1 MRTESGL
8 ISDLLKDAKL
18 WRIFRKGE
26 KCRGQE
32 KQDGGREYEFF
43 CLSVA
48 VDIIFHEE
56 GEDNACKI
64 QCNIDPVVVCSEDT
78 KQGIENCDDED
89 HAGQDSE
96 GTRPEV
102 IGWHFFVEEE
112 QLDQREQKHREEE
125 QLQMLPRGFVD
136 GREQPD
142 DAALI
147 RPFVGKMQQHSED
160 RDEEKTDGVG
170 FEFHIGL
177 SFLGLGGSCRYAYSL
192 WIFWK
197 FILCSEKVYA

>member
-1 MRTESGL
+1 M
-8 ISDLLKDAKL
+8 KDAKL

-64 QCNIDPVVVCSEDT
+64 QCNIDPVVVFAEDT
-78 KQGIENCDDED
+78 IQCIEDCDDED

-96 GTRPEV
+96 GTCPEE
-102 IGWHFFVEEE
+102 IGWHFFMEEE
-112 QLDQREQKHREEE
+112 
-125 QLQMLPRGFVD
+125 
-136 GREQPD
+136 
-142 DAALI
+142 
-147 RPFVGKMQQHSED
+147 
-160 RDEEKTDGVG
+160 
-170 FEFHIGL
+170 
-177 SFLGLGGSCRYAYSL
+177 
-192 WIFWK
+192 
-197 FILCSEKVYA
+197 